1 MKLSVIIKDTFREC
15 LSKKIILSFFAV
27 STITILALLLIFR
40 IKIVGDEVFLYN
52 FLGEG
57 EGSADLYDFYD
68 VIVKFQA
75 VFAMTLYSIGLFISI
90 FSTADLTPSMMRKG
104 RLDLYLARPVSRATL
119 LSGKYIGAVSVVSL
133 NILYAIIGMWLV
145 IGIKT
150 GVWNLYFL
158 YSGLTIIF
166 MFSVLYVFV
175 LFIGIFINSTA
186 VNLII
191 MSAITILNMVLAQR
205 EEFFLLIYNKPLEI
219 TADVIYWIL
228 PKYYELSIITKD
240 LVEGL
245 EIASWTPVVSSLV
258 SAGVLFY
265 ACIFFF
271 SRKNC

>member
-1 MKLSVIIKDTFREC
+1 MKLGVVIKDTFREC

-27 STITILALLLIFR
+27 STITILALLLVFR
-40 IKIVGDEVFLYN
+40 IKIVGDEVFLSSI
-52 FLGEG
+52 LGTE

-68 VIVKFQA
+68 VIIKVQA
-75 VFAMTLYSIGLFISI
+75 VFAMTLYSIGLFLSV
-90 FSTADLTPSMMRKG
+90 FSTADLTPSLMRKG
-104 RLDLYLARPVSRATL
+104 RLDLYLSRPVSRGTL
-119 LSGKYIGAVSVVSL
+119 LSGKYLGAVAVVSM
-133 NILYAIIGMWLV
+133 NILYAIGGIWLV

-150 GVWNLYFL
+150 GVWNIYFL

-175 LFIGIFINSTA
+175 LFIGIFIHSTS

-191 MSAITILNMVLAQR
+191 ISAITILNIVLAQR
-205 EEFFLLIYNKPLEI
+205 EEFFLLVYNKPLEI
-219 TADVIYWIL
+219 TADILYWIL
-228 PKYYELSIITKD
+228 PKYYELSMITKD

-245 EIASWTPVVSSLV
+245 EILSWTPVFSSLV
-258 SAGVLFY
+258 SAGVMFY